1 MLAFALPPAWAGLQ
15 TVTINRNEGQF
26 EESNGVYYCYK
37 SGLMMTF
44 TSGMNNPN
52 YLVEHQQVYFEVR
65 SVNSEYIIK
74 KIVFHCVDNTTSDN
88 LDCFYWGPSTISIVQ
103 NWTYPNQPG
112 TYRHS
117 GYTGTWTGTTNKI
130 QFTTMAKPVRFGSVD
145 ITFEK
150 ETGDI
155 FELVTNDD
163 QLQAG
168 QKYTIVNQ
176 YYPTNAEDEGYAMS
190 TLMNDSYSTIGRT
203 KVSFVPN
210 TNKHKVIVNDETRI
224 ITLLTGT
231 GVEDRPWYLGT
242 GSSTV
247 KMRRASSQSGGLA
260 STKGYTLSFEN
271 ISSYPEF
278 FPVKIEIGAEA
289 DNYPAK
295 IRFCDNSANY
305 NKPTDTNYAIGHNN
319 DYQYF
324 KVLDITS
331 TNSYAS
337 TQRVHLY
344 RPAQNYIITTERIPE
359 QGGEITLTD
368 GVLEINGQ
376 QTSQEFENVS
386 FYVSVNDGYTIQSVT
401 ATDAN
406 NNPVTIDCTQTTL
419 QGNRYTFTM
428 PAANVN
434 IVVNYAQANYHV
446 IHAECDPTYGGE
458 YTFNSGTFDT
468 NDQVVSYNGNLVNF
482 GITASLGYVFTGIT
496 ATSEDGQS
504 TVLQLTDN
512 GDGTYSFVM
521 PDNDV
526 TLSATFDRVIG
537 DIFELV
543 TSGSQIVE
551 GSTYIIVSQ
560 NHDKVMKHKSRSE
573 STFQGATIVEWPLG
587 ADDKSKVRVDDNAC
601 FFRMDDLDVNTSNNY
616 RSAYM
621 NTLVG
626 YIGYNGYDGTT
637 GNVIT
642 TPELSGYNRATMYI
656 SGAANGLSNYLCTFD
671 SIKTANRTIR
681 YEVATNSF
689 KIINYNNN
697 SDERVWLYKLA
708 DSYHNISTVCTPPE
722 GGSITVDATSAQAG
736 ETVTFSVAT
745 NEGYNFNG
753 VTVTYTDGST
763 GTIAITENSDGTYS
777 FEMPDNAV
785 TITAEFSV
793 IPVGYAITTECIP
806 SDGGY
811 CHVYVNNVN
820 YYGSANAMPGENV
833 AVWVGTNMGYRIAS
847 VTAENLT
854 TGEAV
859 TLTLDPNNSNAAGNT
874 YDFTMPVG
882 NVKITAKFYQN
893 LFLLGT
899 VMGRTTWCAAG
910 PEFTFDET
918 NDEYYLDVYFKGMSA
933 NDPYNLFNLATAT
946 DNIDWTNRDVSGGNW
961 GAVQGRLFAASP
973 NMNVG
978 DGSTATL
985 YGDNN
990 HNDMSFRI
998 HAGVYRIKV
1007 NHAMNQMTITQI
1019 YPTMSFNPV
1028 SNSTVQLGD
1037 EVHITSDLQS
1047 IVHTIAERYGMH
1059 DDHGGPCEQNAIFYS
1074 TTNDWNDEVQQ
1085 ELEGSVT
1092 ITELGTT
1099 TVESSAAIGQIIVDG
1114 MAVYNV
1120 VPVSHS
1126 IEAMWLPQDAGSVS
1140 VVSAAN
1146 EGQTVTFSVQANA
1159 GYSLSS
1165 LTVSKDSNAQPI
1177 DYTDNG
1183 DGTYTF
1189 TMPADD
1195 IIIMA
1200 NFSAQQYNIIT
1211 QCTPPEGGSID
1222 NVVPSAAAGETVTFT
1237 VTPNIGWTLTG
1248 LTVTGDSGGDVTVTD
1263 NGNGSYSFTM
1273 PEANVTVTANYGLT
1287 GVIFKIVTDPS
1298 EIVEE
1303 EYYTI
1308 INREYDRVLNSIAPN
1323 AATNYYSSTDIVGWV
1338 TPGEYDYVKLDGRAC
1353 FFSPEDVTG
1362 FETGGHTLHK
1372 VGYLKTSGGYIGREP
1387 NVENN
1392 EYGHLAL
1399 FGSKDDVKPFTMSV
1413 DTYGAGS
1420 PEHYAYIFYDHE
1432 VDGSHPD
1439 EWQVFFDNY
1448 SYFEYNSFLMKHQ
1461 KNYTFNTWLYKPA
1474 KMHNITTV
1482 VTPDGTGSSLELYG
1496 GAVGNAGAEGSTI
1509 IVVPIAGEGYAPS
1522 SLVVTN
1528 DGTDQVVEATPD
1540 IDGSY
1545 SFIMPGNDVTI
1556 TAHFETGFKIETECE
1571 PEDGGEIIVVPS
1583 AIAGRTVTFEVW
1595 PNDDYVVT
1603 SVTVTTNG
1611 TETSA
1616 VDVVDNEDGTYSFVM
1631 PASDVIVKVVFDVQA
1646 STLQYIEK
1654 WDTYASDTRVT
1665 VSDELIGTW
1674 MAKQYLWAKDQYPQR
1689 SNVYLERDVNVDPSD
1704 FLRNH
1709 LKREVDENYFIP
1721 WQPDEWDQSNWVMLD
1736 FSQIPGFEDWE
1747 DNVESYL
1754 AMREAM
1760 QTFVDNKIEGGTIT
1774 GRYLCQGEPLNAE
1787 EAPFDYPKVQHI
1799 IVLEKLPEVVKP
1811 VTTPETTLGY
1821 PGYVRDPKE
1830 WRGTF
1835 YDDPSD
1841 YSYNHYM
1848 SYNFHSG
1855 NTSSSGTQIDEGAL
1869 CYWYDNHIVLD
1880 PNARYFFMTPKDQEV
1895 AQVCGVWV
1903 GQKQFK
1909 FNGET
1914 IFGDVFDSYDFSP
1927 EEGVNQFGFS
1937 GAFYVPSRVSGD
1949 DLGGWNYNRLIS
1961 EDEHNNPKY
1970 GKPGIDDGGEPLVVN
1985 NAYIFHA
1992 AIQYTHEDVDE
2003 PVKAPR
2009 RDLEPD
2015 GSDPEYYIVYPLD
2028 LMKPSDS
2035 STAVREIRAQE
2046 SVEIDSIRFY
2056 NVMGQ
2061 ESETPFDGINIEV
2074 IRYKDGSMISRKV
2087 LR

>member
-1 MLAFALPPAWAGLQ
+1 
-15 TVTINRNEGQF
+15 
-26 EESNGVYYCYK
+26 
-37 SGLMMTF
+37 MMTF

-65 SVNSEYIIK
+65 SVNPEYIIK

-103 NWTYPNQPG
+103 NWTYPSQPG
-112 TYRHS
+112 TYRYS

-155 FELVTNDD
+155 FELVTDD
-163 QLQAG
+163 NQLQAG
-168 QKYTIVNQ
+168 QKYAIVNQ

-271 ISSYPEF
+271 IGSYPEF

-319 DYQYF
+319 TYEYF

-434 IVVNYAQANYHV
+434 IVVNYVQANYHV

-458 YTFNSGTFDT
+458 YTFNSGTFDAS
-468 NDQVVSYNGNLVNF
+468 NQVVSYPGNNVNF
-482 GITASLGYVFTGIT
+482 GVTASQGYVFTGIT

-504 TVLQLTDN
+504 TVLPLTDN
-512 GDGTYSFVM
+512 GNGTYGFTM

-537 DIFELV
+537 DIFQLV
-543 TSGSQIVE
+543 EYNRDIVA
-551 GSTYIIVSQ
+551 GSTYVIVSQ
-560 NHDKVMKHKSRSE
+560 TSDKVMKHWNRTE
-573 STFQGATIVEWPLG
+573 TTFQGTPIVEWVT
-587 ADDKSKVRVDDNAC
+587 ADKKKVRVDDNAC
-601 FFRMDDLDVNTSNNY
+601 FFTLDDFSQTSET
-616 RSAYM
+616 SSKKAVM

-626 YIGYNGYDGTT
+626 YLGYNGT
-637 GNVIT
+637 NVLS
-642 TPELSGYNRATMYI
+642 TPDKSGYNNATMYI
-656 SGAANGLSNYLCTFD
+656 SQTVSNFLCTFD
-671 SIKTANRTIR
+671 LIENANICIR
-681 YEVATNSF
+681 YDADGNFF
-689 KIINYNNN
+689 KMVDYT
-697 SDERVWLYKLA
+697 SSPAAERVWLYRLVE
-708 DSYHNISTVCTPPE
+708 DYHNISTVCTPPE
-722 GGSITVDATSAQAG
+722 GGSITANATSAQAG
-736 ETVTFSVAT
+736 DPVTFSVTT
-745 NEGYNFNG
+745 NEGYDFNG
-753 VTVTYTDGST
+753 VTVTYTDP
-763 GTIAITENSDGTYS
+763 TITTPIEVTDNGDGTYS
-777 FEMPDNAV
+777 FNMPDNAV
-785 TITAEFSV
+785 TITANFDVLPEPYNI
-793 IPVGYAITTECIP
+793 IPNCVPAQ
-806 SDGGY
+806 GGY
-811 CHVYVNNVN
+811 MNINGHGNNETTSSIPGSTVNFEVH
-820 YYGSANAMPGENV
+820 
-833 AVWVGTNMGYRIAS
+833 TNWGYRISS
-847 VTAENLT
+847 VTAVNSA
-854 TGEAV
+854 TGETV
-859 TLTLDPNNSNAAGNT
+859 DLTLTSSSDAGNNYT
-874 YDFTMPVG
+874 FTMPVG
-882 NVKITAKFYQN
+882 EVHITAKFYQN

-946 DNIDWTNRDVSGGNW
+946 DNIDWTNRDVSDGNW

-985 YGDNN
+985 YGDNS

-1074 TTNDWNDEVQQ
+1074 TTNGWDDEVQQ

-1099 TVESSAAIGQIIVDG
+1099 TVESSAVIGLIIVDG

-1126 IEAMWLPQDAGSVS
+1126 IEAMWSPQDAGSVS

-1165 LTVSKDSNAQPI
+1165 LTVSQDSNAQPI

-1195 IIIMA
+1195 VIIMA
-1200 NFSAQQYNIIT
+1200 NFSTQHYNIIT

-1222 NVVPSAAAGETVTFT
+1222 NVVSSAAAGETVTFT

-1263 NGNGSYSFTM
+1263 NGDGTYSFTM

-1298 EIVEE
+1298 EIVEG

-1308 INREYDRVLNSIAPN
+1308 INRKYDRVLNSIAPD
-1323 AATNYYSSTDIVGWV
+1323 AANNYYSSTDIVGWV

-1399 FGSKDDVKPFTMSV
+1399 FGSKDDVKPFSMSI

-1420 PEHYAYIFYDHE
+1420 TDHFAYIFYDHQ
-1432 VDGSHPD
+1432 VDGSFPD

-1448 SYFEYNSFLMKHQ
+1448 SYFEYYSFLMKHQ
-1461 KNYTFNTWLYKPA
+1461 ENHTYNTWLYKPA
-1474 KMHNITTV
+1474 EMYNITLV
-1482 VTPDGTGSSLELYG
+1482 VTPDGTGSWLELYG

-1509 IVVPIAGEGYAPS
+1509 IVVPVAGEGYALS

-1528 DGTDQVVEATPD
+1528 DGTGEVVEATPN

-1616 VDVVDNEDGTYSFVM
+1616 VDVVDNENGTYSFVM

-1674 MAKQYLWAKDQYPQR
+1674 MAKQYLWAKDQQR
-1689 SNVYLERDVNVDPSD
+1689 SNVYLERDVDVNPSD

-1747 DNVESYL
+1747 DNAESYL

-1760 QTFVDNKIEGGTIT
+1760 QAFVDNRIEGGTIT
-1774 GRYLCQGEPLNAE
+1774 GRYYCEGEP
-1787 EAPFDYPKVQHI
+1787 DDSYSGGQGSYPKVQHI
-1799 IVLEKLPEVVKP
+1799 IVLEKLPEVVEP
-1811 VTTPETTLGY
+1811 VTTHETSLGY
-1821 PGYVRDPKE
+1821 PGYVQDPKE
-1830 WRGTF
+1830 WRGRF
-1835 YDDPSD
+1835 YDDPSK

-1848 SYNFHSG
+1848 SYNFERN
-1855 NTSSSGTQIDEGAL
+1855 NTSASGTHINESAL
-1869 CYWYDNHIVLD
+1869 VYWREHGIVLE
-1880 PNARYFFMTPKDQEV
+1880 PEARYFFMTPKDQEV

-1903 GQKQFK
+1903 GQKQFD

-1914 IFGDVFDSYDFSP
+1914 IRGDVFDSYAFSP
-1927 EEGVNQFGFS
+1927 EEGVNQFGFY
-1937 GAFYVPSRVSGD
+1937 GAFYVPSWD
-1949 DLGGWNYNRLIS
+1949 FNRLIS

-1970 GKPGIDDGGEPLVVN
+1970 GKPGSDNGGELEWN
-1985 NAYIFHA
+1985 TAYIFHA
-1992 AIQYTHEDVDE
+1992 AIQYTHEDDDE
-2003 PVKAPR
+2003 PSKAPR
-2009 RDLEPD
+2009 RDLEPYD
-2015 GSDPEYYIVYPLD
+2015 SDPEYYIVYPLD

>member
-26 EESNGVYYCYK
+26 EEANGVYYCYK
-37 SGLMMTF
+37 GGLMMTF
-44 TSGMNNPN
+44 TSGLNNPN

-65 SVNSEYIIK
+65 SVNPEYIIK

-103 NWTYPNQPG
+103 NWTYPSQPG

-155 FELVTNDD
+155 FELVTDD
-163 QLQAG
+163 NQLQAG
-168 QKYTIVNQ
+168 QKYAIVNQ
-176 YYPTNAEDEGYAMS
+176 YYPENAEDEGYAMS
-190 TLMNDSYSTIGRT
+190 TLMNESYSTIGRT

-305 NKPTDTNYAIGHNN
+305 NKPTDTNYAIGHN
-319 DYQYF
+319 DTYEYF

-434 IVVNYAQANYHV
+434 IVVNYVQANYHV

-458 YTFNSGTFDT
+458 YTFNSGTFDAS
-468 NDQVVSYNGNLVNF
+468 NQVVSYPGNNVNF
-482 GITASLGYVFTGIT
+482 GVTASQGYVFTGIT

-526 TLSATFDRVIG
+526 TLSASFDRVIG
-537 DIFELV
+537 DIFQLV
-543 TSGSQIVE
+543 EYNRDIVA
-551 GSTYIIVSQ
+551 GSTYVIVSQ
-560 NHDKVMKHKSRSE
+560 TSDKVMKHWNRTE
-573 STFQGATIVEWPLG
+573 TTFQGTPIVEWVT
-587 ADDKSKVRVDDNAC
+587 ADKKKVRVDDNAC
-601 FFRMDDLDVNTSNNY
+601 FFTLDDFSQTSET
-616 RSAYM
+616 SSKEAVM

-626 YIGYNGYDGTT
+626 YLGYNGT
-637 GNVIT
+637 NVLS
-642 TPELSGYNRATMYI
+642 TPDKSGYNNATMYI
-656 SGAANGLSNYLCTFD
+656 SQTVSNFLCTFD
-671 SIKTANRTIR
+671 LIENANICIR
-681 YEVATNSF
+681 YDADGNFFKMVNYTNSPAG
-689 KIINYNNN
+689 
-697 SDERVWLYKLA
+697 ERVWLYRLIE
-708 DSYHNISTVCTPPE
+708 DYHNISTVCTPE
-722 GGSITVDATSAQAG
+722 DGGDITVATSAQAD
-736 ETVTFSVAT
+736 ETITFSVTTAT
-745 NEGYNFNG
+745 GYQFEG
-753 VTVTYTDGST
+753 VTVTNTDP
-763 GTIAITENSDGTYS
+763 TITTPITVADNGDGTYS
-777 FEMPDNAV
+777 FTMPDNAV
-785 TITAEFSV
+785 TITANFDVLPEPYNI
-793 IPVGYAITTECIP
+793 IPNCVPAQ
-806 SDGGY
+806 GGY
-811 CHVYVNNVN
+811 MNINGHGNNETTSSLPGSTVNFEVH
-820 YYGSANAMPGENV
+820 
-833 AVWVGTNMGYRIAS
+833 TNWGYRISS
-847 VTAENLT
+847 VTAVNST
-854 TGEAV
+854 TGETV
-859 TLTLDPNNSNAAGNT
+859 DLTLTGSSDAGNNYT
-874 YDFTMPVG
+874 FTMPVG
-882 NVKITAKFYQN
+882 EVHITAKFYQN

-946 DNIDWTNRDVSGGNW
+946 DNIDWTNRDVSDGNW

-985 YGDNN
+985 YGDND

-1007 NHAMNQMTITQI
+1007 NHAMNEMTITRI

-1074 TTNDWNDEVQQ
+1074 TTNDWDDEVQQ

-1114 MAVYNV
+1114 EAVYNV

-1165 LTVSKDSNAQPI
+1165 LTVSQDSNAQPI

-1195 IIIMA
+1195 VIIMA

-1222 NVVPSAAAGETVTFT
+1222 NVVSSAAAGETVTFT

-1298 EIVEE
+1298 EIVEG

-1308 INREYDRVLNSIAPN
+1308 INRAYSRVLNSIAPN
-1323 AATNYYSSTDIVGWV
+1323 GATNYYSSTDIVGWV

-1362 FETGGHTLHK
+1362 FETGGHTLYK

-1420 PEHYAYIFYDHE
+1420 YEHFAYIYYDHE

-1448 SYFEYNSFLMKHQ
+1448 SYFEYNSFLLAHQ
-1461 KNYTFNTWLYKPA
+1461 KNYTYNTWLYKPA
-1474 KMHNITTV
+1474 KMYNITTV
-1482 VTPDGTGSSLELYG
+1482 VTPGGTDSSLELLG
-1496 GAVGNAGAEGSTI
+1496 GVIDNTGAEGSAI
-1509 IVVPIAGEGYAPS
+1509 IVVPVAGEGYALS

-1528 DGTDQVVEATPD
+1528 DGTGEVVEATPN

-1611 TETSA
+1611 TETLA
-1616 VDVVDNEDGTYSFVM
+1616 VDVVENEDGTYSFVM

-1689 SNVYLERDVNVDPSD
+1689 SNVYLERDVNVNPSD

-1747 DNVESYL
+1747 DNAESYL

-1760 QTFVDNKIEGGTIT
+1760 QAFVDNRIEGGTIT
-1774 GRYLCQGEPLNAE
+1774 GRYYCEGEP
-1787 EAPFDYPKVQHI
+1787 DDSYSGYQGSYPKVQHI

-1869 CYWYDNHIVLD
+1869 CYWYDNGIELD
-1880 PNARYFFMTPKDQEV
+1880 PDARYFFMNPKDQEV

-2009 RDLEPD
+2009 RDLEPY

-2028 LMKPSDS
+2028 LMSPGDAF
-2035 STAVREIRAQE
+2035 TAVSEVKSQE
-2046 SVEIDSIRFY
+2046 STEIDSIRFY

-2061 ESETPFDGINIEV
+2061 ESDTPFDGINIEV

>member
-1 MLAFALPPAWAGLQ
+1 MKKLLLFLMMLAFALPPAWAGLQ

-65 SVNSEYIIK
+65 SVNPEYIIK

-155 FELVTNDD
+155 FELVTDD
-163 QLQAG
+163 NQLQAG
-168 QKYTIVNQ
+168 QKYAIVNQ

-224 ITLLTGT
+224 ITLQTGT
-231 GVEDRPWYLGT
+231 GMEDRPWYLGT

-247 KMRRASSQSGGLA
+247 KMRRASSLSGSA
-260 STKGYTLSFEN
+260 VSAKGYPLSFEN
-271 ISSYPEF
+271 IGSYPEF

-319 DYQYF
+319 TYEYF

-434 IVVNYAQANYHV
+434 IVVNYVQANYHV

-458 YTFNSGTFDT
+458 YTFNSGTFDAS
-468 NDQVVSYNGNLVNF
+468 NQVVSYPGNNVNF
-482 GITASLGYVFTGIT
+482 GVTASQGYVFTGIT

-526 TLSATFDRVIG
+526 TLSASFDRVIG
-537 DIFELV
+537 DIFQLV
-543 TSGSQIVE
+543 EYNRDIVA
-551 GSTYIIVSQ
+551 GSTYVIVSQ
-560 NHDKVMKHKSRSE
+560 TSDKVMKHWNRTE
-573 STFQGATIVEWPLG
+573 TTFQGTPIVEWVT
-587 ADDKSKVRVDDNAC
+587 ADKKKVRVDDNAC
-601 FFRMDDLDVNTSNNY
+601 FFTLDDFSQTSET
-616 RSAYM
+616 SSKKAVM

-626 YIGYNGYDGTT
+626 YLGYNGT
-637 GNVIT
+637 NVLS
-642 TPELSGYNRATMYI
+642 TPDKSGYNNATMYI
-656 SGAANGLSNYLCTFD
+656 SQTVSNFLCTFD
-671 SIKTANRTIR
+671 LIENANICIR
-681 YEVATNSF
+681 YDADGNFF
-689 KIINYNNN
+689 KMVDYT
-697 SDERVWLYKLA
+697 SSPAAERVWLYRLIE
-708 DSYHNISTVCTPPE
+708 DYHNISTVCTPE
-722 GGSITVDATSAQAG
+722 DGGDITVATSAQAD
-736 ETVTFSVAT
+736 ETITFSVTTAT
-745 NEGYNFNG
+745 GYQFEG
-753 VTVTYTDGST
+753 VTVTNTDP
-763 GTIAITENSDGTYS
+763 TITTPITVTDNGDGTYS
-777 FEMPDNAV
+777 FTMPDNAV
-785 TITAEFSV
+785 TITANFDVLPEPYNI
-793 IPVGYAITTECIP
+793 IPNCVPAQ
-806 SDGGY
+806 GGY
-811 CHVYVNNVN
+811 MNINGHGNNETTSSLPGSTVNFEVH
-820 YYGSANAMPGENV
+820 
-833 AVWVGTNMGYRIAS
+833 TNWGYRISS
-847 VTAENLT
+847 VTAVNST
-854 TGEAV
+854 TGETV
-859 TLTLDPNNSNAAGNT
+859 DLTLTGSSDAGNNYT
-874 YDFTMPVG
+874 FTMPVG
-882 NVKITAKFYQN
+882 EVHITAKFYQN

-946 DNIDWTNRDVSGGNW
+946 DNIDWTNRDLSGGNW

-1165 LTVSKDSNAQPI
+1165 LTVSQDSNAQPI

-1195 IIIMA
+1195 VIIMA
-1200 NFSAQQYNIIT
+1200 NFSSQQYNIIT

-1222 NVVPSAAAGETVTFT
+1222 NVVSSAAAGETVTFT

-1248 LTVTGDSGGDVTVTD
+1248 LTVTDASGGDVTVTD
-1263 NGNGSYSFTM
+1263 NGNGTYSFTM

-1509 IVVPIAGEGYAPS
+1509 IVVPIAGEGYALS

-1646 STLQYIEK
+1646 STLQYIEQ
-1654 WDTYASDTRVT
+1654 WDTYESGTRVT

-1747 DNVESYL
+1747 DNDESYL

-1760 QTFVDNKIEGGTIT
+1760 QTFVDNKIEAGTIT
-1774 GRYLCQGEPLNAE
+1774 GRYLCQGEPMSSGYQGL
-1787 EAPFDYPKVQHI
+1787 YPKVQHI

-1848 SYNFHSG
+1848 SYNFERN
-1855 NTSSSGTQIDEGAL
+1855 NTSASGTHINESAL
-1869 CYWYDNHIVLD
+1869 VYWYDNGIELE
-1880 PNARYFFMTPKDQEV
+1880 PEARYFFMTPKDQEV

-1903 GQKQFK
+1903 GQKEFD

-1914 IFGDVFDSYDFSP
+1914 IRGDVFDSYAFSP
-1927 EEGVNQFGFS
+1927 EEGVNQFGFC

-1949 DLGGWNYNRLIS
+1949 DLGGWKYNRLIS
-1961 EDEHNNPKY
+1961 DDEHNNPKY
-1970 GKPGIDDGGEPLVVN
+1970 GQPGIDDGRESLVVN

-1992 AIQYTHEDVDE
+1992 AIQYTHEDFDE
-2003 PVKAPR
+2003 PSKAPR
-2009 RDLEPD
+2009 RDLEPY

>member
-1 MLAFALPPAWAGLQ
+1 MKKLLLFLMMLAFALPPAWAGLQ

-65 SVNSEYIIK
+65 SVNPEYIIK

-103 NWTYPNQPG
+103 NWTYPSQPG
-112 TYRHS
+112 TYRYS

-155 FELVTNDD
+155 FELVTDD
-163 QLQAG
+163 NQLQAG
-168 QKYTIVNQ
+168 QKYAIVNQ

-190 TLMNDSYSTIGRT
+190 IKTKTIGVPNISRSP
-203 KVSFVPN
+203 VSFVPG
-210 TNKHKVIVNDETRI
+210 TNKHKVVINDSVMI
-224 ITLLTGT
+224 MTLQNGT
-231 GVEDRPWYLGT
+231 GVTDRPWYLAGGGT
-242 GSSTV
+242 T
-247 KMRRASSQSGGLA
+247 KLRKASSFTGQTSNMA
-260 STKGYTLSFEN
+260 YYGYALSFEN
-271 ISSYPEF
+271 ISSYAEY
-278 FPVKIEIGAEA
+278 FPVKIEIGDESS
-289 DNYPAK
+289 NYPAK
-295 IRFCDNSANY
+295 IRFCVNSANS
-305 NKPTDTNYAIGHNN
+305 NTDTEYAIAHNN
-319 DYQYF
+319 SNGVF
-324 KVLDITS
+324 RALNITS
-331 TNSYAS
+331 LNQYANN
-337 TQRVHLY
+337 QRVHLY

-434 IVVNYAQANYHV
+434 IVVNYVQANYHV

-458 YTFNSGTFDT
+458 YTFNSGTFDAS
-468 NDQVVSYNGNLVNF
+468 NQVVSYPGNNVNF
-482 GITASLGYVFTGIT
+482 GVTASQGYVFTGIT

-504 TVLQLTDN
+504 SVLPLTDN
-512 GDGTYSFVM
+512 GNGTYSFIM

-537 DIFELV
+537 DIFQLV
-543 TSGSQIVE
+543 EYNRDIVA
-551 GSTYIIVSQ
+551 GSTYVIVSQ
-560 NHDKVMKHKSRSE
+560 TSDKVMKHWNRTE
-573 STFQGATIVEWPLG
+573 TTFQGTPIVEWVT
-587 ADDKSKVRVDDNAC
+587 ADKKKVRVDDNAC
-601 FFRMDDLDVNTSNNY
+601 FFTLDDFSQTSETSNKK
-616 RSAYM
+616 AVM

-626 YIGYNGYDGTT
+626 YLGYNGT
-637 GNVIT
+637 NVLS
-642 TPELSGYNRATMYI
+642 TPDKSGYNNATMYI
-656 SGAANGLSNYLCTFD
+656 SQTVSNFLCTFD
-671 SIKTANRTIR
+671 LIENANICIR
-681 YEVATNSF
+681 YDADGNFF
-689 KIINYNNN
+689 KMVNYT
-697 SDERVWLYKLA
+697 SSPAAERVWLYRLVE
-708 DSYHNISTVCTPPE
+708 DYHNISTVCTPE
-722 GGSITVDATSAQAG
+722 DGGDITVATSAQAD
-736 ETVTFSVAT
+736 ETITFSVTTAT
-745 NEGYNFNG
+745 GYQFEG
-753 VTVTYTDGST
+753 VTVTNTDP
-763 GTIAITENSDGTYS
+763 TITTPITVTDNGDGTYS
-777 FEMPDNAV
+777 FTMPDNAV
-785 TITAEFSV
+785 TITANFDVLPEPYNI
-793 IPVGYAITTECIP
+793 IPNCVPAQ
-806 SDGGY
+806 GGY
-811 CHVYVNNVN
+811 MNINGHGNNETTSSLPGSTVNFEVH
-820 YYGSANAMPGENV
+820 
-833 AVWVGTNMGYRIAS
+833 TNWGYRISS
-847 VTAENLT
+847 VTAVNST
-854 TGEAV
+854 TGETV
-859 TLTLDPNNSNAAGNT
+859 DLTLTGSSDAGNNYT
-874 YDFTMPVG
+874 FTMPVG
-882 NVKITAKFYQN
+882 EVHITAKFYQN

-910 PEFTFDET
+910 PEFTFDES

-933 NDPYNLFNLATAT
+933 SDPYNLFNLATAT
-946 DNIDWTNRDVSGGNW
+946 DNIDWTNRDVSDGNW
-961 GAVQGRLFAASP
+961 GAVQGRLFAETY
-973 NMNVG
+973 NKDVG

-985 YGDNN
+985 YGSGHNN
-990 HNDMSFRI
+990 MSFRI

-1007 NHAMNQMTITQI
+1007 NHDMNQMTITQI

-1028 SNSTVQLGD
+1028 SNSTVQLGT

-1047 IVHTIAERYGMH
+1047 IVHEIAQRYGMH
-1059 DDHGGPCEQNAIFYS
+1059 DNQGGPCEQNAIFYS
-1074 TTNDWNDEVQQ
+1074 TTNNWADQVDQ

-1092 ITELGTT
+1092 ITQLGTT
-1099 TVESSAAIGQIIVDG
+1099 TVKSSAAIGQIIVDG

-1146 EGQTVTFSVQANA
+1146 EGQTVTFSVQVNS

-1165 LTVSKDSNAQPI
+1165 LTVSQDSNAQPI

-1195 IIIMA
+1195 VIIMA
-1200 NFSAQQYNIIT
+1200 NFSTQQYNIIT

-1222 NVVPSAAAGETVTFT
+1222 NVVSSAAAGETVTFT

-1263 NGNGSYSFTM
+1263 NGDGTYSFTM

-1298 EIVEE
+1298 EIVEG

-1308 INREYDRVLNSIAPN
+1308 INRKYDRVLNSIAPN
-1323 AATNYYSSTDIVGWV
+1323 ATPNYYSSTDIVGWV

-1399 FGSKDDVKPFTMSV
+1399 FGSKDDVKPFSMSI

-1420 PEHYAYIFYDHE
+1420 TDHFAYIYYDHE
-1432 VDGSHPD
+1432 VDGSFPD

-1448 SYFEYNSFLMKHQ
+1448 SYFEYYSFLLAHQ
-1461 KNYTFNTWLYKPA
+1461 ENHTYNTWLYKPA
-1474 KMHNITTV
+1474 KMYNITTV
-1482 VTPDGTGSSLELYG
+1482 VTPGGTDSSLELLG
-1496 GAVGNAGAEGSTI
+1496 GVIDNTGAEGSAI
-1509 IVVPIAGEGYAPS
+1509 IVVPVAGEGYALS

-1528 DGTDQVVEATPD
+1528 DGTDEVVEATPN

-1611 TETSA
+1611 TETLA
-1616 VDVVDNEDGTYSFVM
+1616 VDVVENEDGTYSFVM

-1689 SNVYLERDVNVDPSD
+1689 SNVYLERDVNVNPSD

-1747 DNVESYL
+1747 DNAESYL

-1760 QTFVDNKIEGGTIT
+1760 QAFVDNRIEGGTIT
-1774 GRYLCQGEPLNAE
+1774 GRYYCEGEP
-1787 EAPFDYPKVQHI
+1787 DDSYSGYQGSYPKVQHI

-1869 CYWYDNHIVLD
+1869 CYWYDNGIELD
-1880 PNARYFFMTPKDQEV
+1880 PDARYFFMNPKDQEV

-2009 RDLEPD
+2009 RDLEPY

-2028 LMKPSDS
+2028 LMSPGDAF
-2035 STAVREIRAQE
+2035 TAVSEVKSQE
-2046 SVEIDSIRFY
+2046 STEIDSIRFY

-2061 ESETPFDGINIEV
+2061 ESDTPFDGINIEV